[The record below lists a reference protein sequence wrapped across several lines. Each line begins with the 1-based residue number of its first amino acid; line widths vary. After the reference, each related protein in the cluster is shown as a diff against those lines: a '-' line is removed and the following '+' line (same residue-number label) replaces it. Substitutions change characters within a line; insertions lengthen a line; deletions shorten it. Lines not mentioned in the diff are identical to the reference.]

1 MKTIYE
7 ISTGKALRV
16 DAIDAKEILLRAPDL
31 YTDRKP
37 DGVEPEAF
45 EASAP
50 AVNLAGEPAPHERK
64 LTVAELRE
72 TLTARGVAFPEGAK
86 KGELQAIFDA
96 HNTPA

>member
-7 ISTGKALRV
+7 LSTGKALKV
-16 DAIDAKEILLRAPDL
+16 DAIDSKEILHRAPDL
-31 YTDRKP
+31 YTDQKP
-37 DGVEPEAF
+37 ETAAPEAP
-45 EASAP
+45 AAP

-64 LTVAELRE
+64 LSVAELRE

-96 HNTPA
+96 HNTQA